1 MRHLDDT
8 LAARMALNEAS
19 ADEQKWVEG
28 HVPGCERCRRLVEQT
43 QQAWNQLKAD
53 PADLLEDLPIW
64 PGVAAALDAQQ
75 QPASGR
81 AAPVLRPRWRTAV
94 AEARRRPLA
103 YAALLLVTAS
113 LVGGNLAGRVLWTT
127 PAASARTEE
136 LSDYTTL
143 SGLPEG
149 SLSAIYL
156 APDLAATNGT
166 DGETGP

>member
-8 LAARMALNEAS
+8 LAARLALNTAS
-19 ADEQKWVEG
+19 VDDRKRAEE
-28 HVPGCERCRRLVEQT
+28 HARGCERCRRLLEDT
-43 QQAWNQLKAD
+43 HQAWDRLEAD
-53 PADLLEDLPIW
+53 PATLLPDLPVW

-81 AAPVLRPRWRTAV
+81 ATPVLRPRWRTAV

-103 YAALLLVTAS
+103 YASLLLVVAS
-113 LVGGNLAGRVLWTT
+113 LVGGNLAGRLVWTA
-127 PAASARTEE
+127 PAASTRTEE

-149 SLSAIYL
+149 SLSAFYL
-156 APDLAATNGT
+156 ATDLNATT
-166 DGETGP
+166 EETGQ